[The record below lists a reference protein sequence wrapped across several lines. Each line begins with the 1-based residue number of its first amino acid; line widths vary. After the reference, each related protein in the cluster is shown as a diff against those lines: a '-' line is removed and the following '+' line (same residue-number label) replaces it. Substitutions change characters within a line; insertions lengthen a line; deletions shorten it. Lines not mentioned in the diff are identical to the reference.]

1 MERRAEW
8 ESWCSSEARPIQR
21 RNPPSS
27 QINIAG
33 SLLRLL
39 PSPSLFPLLLLL
51 SGFFHYSSVRSE
63 SAHSSSP
70 PAAPALSTEPLPPL
84 VGPPHFGLIPG
95 SKNPHCNGASEV
107 SLIFQHQEAAV
118 TELLNLLLRRDAS
131 GERRGF
137 FFRPFKESCPSAS
150 VFLSLGL
157 QFWLCVGRRKR
168 DPKCLKQIT
177 CCRCLGVT
185 SRCVA
190 LSYLRRFSGYR
201 THPIVSHCLAFLC
214 FN

>member
-1 MERRAEW
+1 MHFVAGRLQKGSKNKIKKTLKHGEMERRAEW

-70 PAAPALSTEPLPPL
+70 PAARPYPPSRCHRWLDPLILGWSRAVRTPTAMEPQRCPLFSSTKKQPSPSCSICCWGETRVEREGDFFSGRL
-84 VGPPHFGLIPG
+84 
-95 SKNPHCNGASEV
+95 KNPVRLPLYFCPLDYS
-107 SLIFQHQEAAV
+107 
-118 TELLNLLLRRDAS
+118 S
-131 GERRGF
+131 GF
-137 FFRPFKESCPSAS
+137 
-150 VFLSLGL
+150 V
-157 QFWLCVGRRKR
+157 
-168 DPKCLKQIT
+168 
-177 CCRCLGVT
+177 
-185 SRCVA
+185 
-190 LSYLRRFSGYR
+190 
-201 THPIVSHCLAFLC
+201 
-214 FN
+214 